1 MEYKVI
7 SANRAPN
14 RANKNWRIFEKE
26 SLERYFGP
34 VLDVNGE
41 DGKSVVEAY
50 NRYKNS
56 IEYIRWYPDPELI
69 TLQEY
74 NGMVNQSNAIGNI
87 PYITNSA
94 KGFINVQCKEEAFKV
109 WKDNKIHCP
118 DFFTFENEKDFFVQQ
133 EHHKVSLPFLLRV
146 NNSVNGYHSFAV
158 YKEEDIKPTLKKLD
172 SLFTNYTKTNSRIK
186 TTKMCIHLF
195 QTADKEKGINSSFR
209 VHVAGDK
216 VISGYA
222 RVVDNTDWCAIT
234 SGKFKSKNI
243 DHFIEH
249 NILCEEIM
257 NNFEQEIVRAVHTL
271 GLNHQGVDIIIDK
284 QTNELVFLE
293 VQPTYSSG
301 YPPNGGGSYRP
312 PYYNPY
318 DPFLVS
324 FLTENKQELSKLF
337 PKYYFNWLD
346 KKNHFDL
353 VYKNLKSY
361 IDKNENV

>member
-7 SANRAPN
+7 SANRSSK

-26 SLERYFGP
+26 SLERYFGR
-34 VLDVNGE
+34 VVDVDGE
-41 DGKSVVEAY
+41 DGTSVTSTY
-50 NRYKNS
+50 TKYRDS
-56 IEYIRWYPDPELI
+56 IEYIRWYPDPELL
-69 TLQEY
+69 TLEEY
-74 NGMVNQSNAIGNI
+74 NGMVRQNEEIGDL

-109 WKDNKIHCP
+109 WKDNKVHCP
-118 DFFTFENEKDFFVQQ
+118 DYFVFADKKDFYVQQ
-133 EHHKVSLPFLLRV
+133 EVHQVELPFLLRV

-158 YKEEDIKPTLKKLD
+158 YREEDIEPTLKKLD
-172 SLFTNYTKTNSRIK
+172 QVFDEYTKGNSRIK

-209 VHVAGDK
+209 IHVAGDK

-234 SGKFKSKNI
+234 SGKFKAKNI
-243 DHFIEH
+243 DHFVEH
-249 NILCEEIM
+249 SIMCEYIM
-257 NNFEQEIVRAVHTL
+257 NHFEKEIVRAVHTL
-271 GLNHQGVDIIIDK
+271 GLNHQGIDVIIDK
-284 QTNELVFLE
+284 QTDELVFLE

-318 DPFLVS
+318 DSFLVGY
-324 FLTENKQELSKLF
+324 LQENEKELSKLF
-337 PKYYFNWLD
+337 PKYYYNWLD
-346 KKNHFDL
+346 KRNHFDL

-361 IDKNENV
+361 IDTNANV

>member
-1 MEYKVI
+1 MYKVI
-7 SANRAPN
+7 SANRSPN
-14 RANKNWRIFEKE
+14 RAKKNWRIFEKE
-26 SLERYFGP
+26 SLERYFGK

-41 DGKSVVEAY
+41 DSKSVTNAY
-50 NRYKNS
+50 DKYSDS

-69 TLQEY
+69 TLEEY
-74 NGMVNQSNAIGNI
+74 NGMVRQNEIIGDL
-87 PYITNSA
+87 PFITNSA
-94 KGFINVQCKEEAFKV
+94 RGFINVQCKEEAFKV
-109 WKDNKIHCP
+109 WKKNKIHCP
-118 DFFTFENEKDFFVQQ
+118 DYFTFEDEKDFYTQQ
-133 EHHKVSLPFLLRV
+133 EINQVKLPFLLRV

-158 YKEEDIKPTLKKLD
+158 YKKEDIQPTLKKLD
-172 SLFTNYTKTNSRIK
+172 KLFVNYTKTNSRIK

-195 QTADKEKGINSSFR
+195 LTADKEKGINSSFR
-209 VHVAGDK
+209 IHVAGDK

-243 DHFIEH
+243 DYFVEH
-249 NILCEEIM
+249 NTMCEYIMNTFEEEI
-257 NNFEQEIVRAVHTL
+257 VKAVHTL
-271 GLNHQGVDIIIDK
+271 ELNHQGIDVIIDK
-284 QTNELVFLE
+284 ETNELVFLE

-318 DPFLVS
+318 DPFLVN
-324 FLTENKQELSKLF
+324 FLTQNKQELSKLF

-353 VYKNLKSY
+353 VYKNLKFY
-361 IDKNENV
+361 LDKNANV